1 MQSKV
6 RSESENSKQ
15 KDGDLQNA
23 IEAINNNQTGQ
34 TRSDEDAAGAAHRL
48 SQLRI
53 DLSEILPPPPLALV
67 QTVSDDDHRQ
77 IFSLGNISVITGKAK
92 TRKTFALGIIA
103 AAALGAENI
112 PGRLKGTLPE
122 GKRKV
127 LYFDTEQSKYDAQLT
142 AKRINA
148 ICGDTGEMDN
158 FIMYGMAAIKQAER
172 KELIEYAI
180 KNTPGVGF
188 VIIDG
193 VRDII
198 PSINNEEQAT
208 DLIDDLR
215 VWATTLGIHITSV
228 LHKNKGKGD
237 TEVRGWLGSEMIN
250 KAETVIAL
258 NREPNDPSIST
269 AAPEQTRK
277 RPFEEFSFE
286 IDNTQRYGIPVEAA
300 DVKARTT
307 KPKEMGAED
316 MTYEAMET
324 LVANIFKRESELT
337 ATDLLTRIG
346 VEMRKCYNIKKF
358 GINKQNALKAEL
370 EDNFLII
377 YRKTGARKYY
387 SRNVAT
393 SEDLL

>member
-1 MQSKV
+1 MHSNV

-15 KDGDLQNA
+15 KDGDLQNV
-23 IEAINNNQTGQ
+23 IEAITNQPGQ
-34 TRSDEDAAGAAHRL
+34 TRSDEDTSGAAHRL

-53 DLSEILPPPPLALV
+53 DLSEDLPPPPLALV
-67 QTVSDDDHRQ
+67 QVVGEDDQRQ

-112 PGRLKGTLPE
+112 PGGLKGTLPE

-148 ICGDTGEMDN
+148 ICGDMGEMGN
-158 FIMYGMAAIKQAER
+158 FVMYGMAAIKQAER
-172 KELIEYAI
+172 RELIEYAI
-180 KNTPGVGF
+180 KNTPGVGL

-258 NREPNDPSIST
+258 NREPNDPNIST
-269 AAPEQTRK
+269 AIPEQTRK
-277 RPFEEFSFE
+277 RPFEQISFE
-286 IDNTQRYGIPVEAA
+286 IDNTQMYGIPVEAT

-307 KPKEMGAED
+307 KPKELTADD
-316 MTYEAMET
+316 MTEDA
-324 LVANIFKRESELT
+324 LALLASNIFRHESELS
-337 ATDLLTRIG
+337 AADTRTNIG
-346 VEMRKCYNIKKF
+346 VHMRKMYGLKVY
-358 GINKQNALKAEL
+358 GEGKQKAILAEL
-370 EDNFLII
+370 LENGFVT
-377 YRKTGARKYY
+377 YRKVGRTRYY
-387 SRNVAT
+387 SKNAAI
-393 SEDLL
+393 E